1 MEIYKFSAKWC
12 GPCKAYK
19 EIFDEVTANYSDL
32 EIKNIDVDDDSLNTQ
47 KFNVRSIPKTVIC
60 KNGVELNTT
69 VGIITKDELK
79 KLIDQYISI

>member
-19 EIFDEVTANYSDL
+19 EVFDEVTANYSDL
-32 EIKNIDVDDDSLNTQ
+32 KIKNIDVDDDSLNTQ
-47 KFNVRSIPKTVIC
+47 KFNVKSIPTTVIC

>member
-19 EIFDEVTANYSDL
+19 EVFDVVTSGYSNL
-32 EIKNIDVDDDSLNTQ
+32 EAICVDVDEDSLTTQ
-47 KFNVRSIPKTVIC
+47 KFNVISIPTTVIC

-69 VGIITKDELK
+69 TGMLLEDDLR
-79 KLIDQYISI
+79 KLIDQYINT